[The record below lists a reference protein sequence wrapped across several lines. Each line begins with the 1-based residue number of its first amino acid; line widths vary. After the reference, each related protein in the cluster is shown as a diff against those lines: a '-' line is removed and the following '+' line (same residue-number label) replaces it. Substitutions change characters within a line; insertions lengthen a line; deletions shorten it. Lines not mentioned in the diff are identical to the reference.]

1 MARPGF
7 QLLEQTDDLEPPQP
21 TVPPPVKSEPAIAA
35 VMLALRALSQRALVE
50 LGRLFTLTTVASAW
64 WLWWST
70 PNPNSFQIASLTIY
84 AVFILVANWIVRR

>member
-21 TVPPPVKSEPAIAA
+21 AIPPPVKSEPAVAA
-35 VMLALRALSQRALVE
+35 VMLALRALSQRALVAV
-50 LGRLFTLTTVASAW
+50 GSLFTLVTIASAW
-64 WLWWST
+64 WLWAST
-70 PNPNSFQIASLTIY
+70 PNPTPLQVASLSIY